1 MVLKLWDIKYQN
13 STIQLMLWGR
23 GIVAVPLHG
32 LMKGKRAKQ
41 LVTECKSNV
50 SYKACPFVI
59 EFKVGLRVP
68 LSQFLDI

>member
-1 MVLKLWDIKYQN
+1 
-13 STIQLMLWGR
+13 MLWGR
-23 GIVAVPLHG
+23 GIVAAPLHG

-59 EFKVGLRVP
+59 EFKESPRPISWTYERG
-68 LSQFLDI
+68 